1 MAVYTY
7 GDRVP
12 SIGRRVYISD
22 SARVIGDV
30 VIGDDCY
37 VGHGAVIRGDY
48 GTIHLG
54 SGTAVEE
61 NAVVHV
67 RPKGLSVM
75 GRRVTIGH
83 GAVVHCNR
91 IGDFAVVGMGAV
103 LSFDVELGEWSV
115 VAEGCVV
122 PNKTIIPSRKV
133 VVGVPARVVG
143 DVGSEHKSFWTSA
156 KQSYVD
162 LAHSYREKIKRID

>member
-67 RPKGLSVM
+67 RPEGLSVM

-103 LSFDVELGEWSV
+103 LSFDVELGEWSI

-122 PNKTIIPSRKV
+122 PNKTIIASHKV

-143 DVGSEHKSFWTSA
+143 DVGNEHKSFWTYA
-156 KQSYVD
+156 KQLYVD
-162 LAHSYREKIKRID
+162 LAHSYPEKIKRID